1 MKKLSLNKILDN
13 SNLLISSIGVSS
25 IGDTVFNITIMWFIY
40 QETQSAISTSIIG
53 VLWHLTSIFI
63 SPFAGTFVDRHTPNR
78 VLLWSYFASGLICI
92 LFVLG
97 YIILEYRDFVI
108 YSSVF
113 LLNSINTFI
122 MPAKNRTLGKIVQKE
137 KIPQVNGLIVSV
149 NQISDIIGN
158 SISGL
163 LIGILGFAGS
173 ILFDSIT
180 FFIASLLISHLKIK
194 RLHKD
199 QNITGF
205 VETNQYKGNYKKDLI
220 DGIKFILRHRTM
232 GKLVLLVLLINISSL
247 VGPLYIILVNE
258 QFKGGPTE
266 YGILQIFGALGS
278 IIGGL
283 SIKYFNKLIS
293 PGKGLFVSWIIA
305 GILMAFLSVTSLMIV
320 GYIIFFFYCFFLVL
334 GNIIFSS
341 LKIVLVEDKYRGRI
355 EGVTYSLS
363 SILIPLSTLLGGI
376 LAEYT
381 NVSIVFTFS
390 GLWIVLV
397 GIIFFF
403 DKELKQLKH
412 FKN

>member
-13 SNLLISSIGVSS
+13 RNLLISSIGVSS

-92 LFVLG
+92 LLVLG

-180 FFIASLLISHLKIK
+180 FFIASLLISNLKIK

-266 YGILQIFGALGS
+266 YGILPPVIQQQEP
-278 IIGGL
+278 II
-283 SIKYFNKLIS
+283 KT
-293 PGKGLFVSWIIA
+293 PDP
-305 GILMAFLSVTSLMIV
+305 ILPQCRAQKRFLSTWLRNLFSQFYSATSAHLYSYVAPNGLMKTP
-320 GYIIFFFYCFFLVL
+320 FT
-334 GNIIFSS
+334 
-341 LKIVLVEDKYRGRI
+341 RGEI
-355 EGVTYSLS
+355 NCALE
-363 SILIPLSTLLGGI
+363 
-376 LAEYT
+376 A
-381 NVSIVFTFS
+381 
-390 GLWIVLV
+390 
-397 GIIFFF
+397 
-403 DKELKQLKH
+403 
-412 FKN
+412 

>member
-194 RLHKD
+194 RLDKD

-266 YGILQIFGALGS
+266 YGILQILGALGS

-293 PGKGLFVSWIIA
+293 LGKGLFVSWIIA

-390 GLWIVLV
+390 GLWIVFV